1 MAQKWHTW
9 PSALGIFFLR
19 YVLSSLFVVSVQ
31 ASEMLLFNKKLTAA
45 QACEVGLVT
54 EVFPESSFQSEV
66 WTRLKAYAKLPK
78 NSLALSKQL
87 IRSVEKEKLHAVN
100 DAEVERLVERW
111 LSDECM
117 EAIMS
122 FFQAKSKL

>member
-1 MAQKWHTW
+1 
-9 PSALGIFFLR
+9 
-19 YVLSSLFVVSVQ
+19 
-31 ASEMLLFNKKLTAA
+31 EMLLFNKKVTAT
-45 QACEVGLVT
+45 QACKLGLVT

-66 WTRLKAYAKLPK
+66 WTRLKAYAKLPR

-87 IRSVEKEKLHAVN
+87 IRGVEKEKLHAVN
-100 DAEVERLVERW
+100 DAEVERLVERF

-117 EAIMS
+117 QAIMS

>member
-1 MAQKWHTW
+1 
-9 PSALGIFFLR
+9 
-19 YVLSSLFVVSVQ
+19 
-31 ASEMLLFNKKLTAA
+31 MLLFNKKLTAA

>member
-1 MAQKWHTW
+1 
-9 PSALGIFFLR
+9 
-19 YVLSSLFVVSVQ
+19 
-31 ASEMLLFNKKLTAA
+31 MLLFNKKLTAT

-66 WTRLKAYAKLPK
+66 WTRLKAYAKLPR

-87 IRSVEKEKLHAVN
+87 IRVVEKEKLHAVN

-117 EAIMS
+117 QAIMS